1 MIRHGAMMLAVAT
14 LGLAALPSYPVHAQA
29 ADLGCT
35 MKFSLTEWSVI
46 YKSAQGKGV
55 ITCTNGTSK
64 NVTISAVGAGA
75 TVGRFKIDDG
85 TGKFTHLRTIDD
97 AMGSYVA
104 GQVDIGLIKSGAAQ
118 LLTKGKVS
126 LALAGA
132 GEGINLG
139 VDLSKLTI
147 KAAK

>member
-1 MIRHGAMMLAVAT
+1 MIRQGAMLLALAT
-14 LGLAALPSYPVHAQA
+14 LGFAALPSHPVHAQA

-46 YKSAQGKGV
+46 YKRAQGKGV
-55 ITCTNGTSK
+55 ITCENGASR
-64 NVTISAVGAGA
+64 NVEISAVGAGA
-75 TVGRFKIDDG
+75 TVGKFKIDNG
-85 TGKFTHLRTIDD
+85 TGKFTHVHTLDD
-97 AMGSYVA
+97 VLGSYVA
-104 GQVDIGLIKSGAAQ
+104 GQAHMGVVKSGTVQ
-118 LLTKGKVS
+118 LMTKGKVS

-139 VDLSKLTI
+139 VDLSKFTI

>member
-1 MIRHGAMMLAVAT
+1 MIRHSAMLLAAAA
-14 LGLAALPSYPVHAQA
+14 LGLAALPSSPVHAQA
-29 ADLGCT
+29 ASLSCT
-35 MKFSLTEWSVI
+35 MKFSLTEWSIV

-55 ITCTNGTSK
+55 ITCTNGTTK

-75 TVGRFKIDDG
+75 TVGKFKIDRG

-97 AMGSYVA
+97 AIGSYAA
-104 GQVDIGLIKSGAAQ
+104 GQVDIGLIKSGSAQ

-132 GEGINLG
+132 GEGVNLG
-139 VDLSKLTI
+139 VDLSRFTI